1 MRALARRPRPRT
13 GTAAPSGVRR
23 PTLASVNTTSH
34 RPLRA
39 AAGALLVAG
48 LLAACGGTAEPEAM
62 VSATLHAQSD
72 ASSGASPSSDA
83 SSSSDASPSSSASPS
98 SGASPSAGAETFS
111 YPGRTGA
118 TALELLL
125 EADPSA
131 EVTGE
136 GENAFVTAIGG
147 RAADD
152 SKKEFWS
159 LSVDGEPAQVGA
171 GTLETED
178 GQEITWTIETY

>member
-1 MRALARRPRPRT
+1 
-13 GTAAPSGVRR
+13 
-23 PTLASVNTTSH
+23 
-34 RPLRA
+34 
-39 AAGALLVAG
+39 
-48 LLAACGGTAEPEAM
+48 M
-62 VSATLHAQSD
+62 VSASLSAPSD
-72 ASSGASPSSDA
+72 AA
-83 SSSSDASPSSSASPS
+83 DASPSGSAAPS
-98 SGASPSAGAETFS
+98 DGAETLS

-125 EADPSA
+125 EEDPSA

-152 SKKEFWS
+152 SKSEFWA

-178 GQEITWTIETY
+178 GQEITWTLETY

>member
-1 MRALARRPRPRT
+1 M
-13 GTAAPSGVRR
+13 
-23 PTLASVNTTSH
+23 NTTSV

-39 AAGALLVAG
+39 LGAATAALLLTG
-48 LLAACGGTAEPEAM
+48 LLAACGGDAAGPDP
-62 VSATLHAQSD
+62 VVPATLNAQSD
-72 ASSGASPSSDA
+72 AASPSASASPTDDA
-83 SSSSDASPSSSASPS
+83 SS
-98 SGASPSAGAETFS
+98 SAGAETFS
-111 YPGRTGA
+111 YAGRTGA

>member
-1 MRALARRPRPRT
+1 M
-13 GTAAPSGVRR
+13 
-23 PTLASVNTTSH
+23 NTTPF
-34 RPLRA
+34 RPFRVTRA
-39 AAGALLVAG
+39 ASAVLLAVGLGAG
-48 LLAACGGTAEPEAM
+48 LLAGCGDGTAEPATDTAPPAM
-62 VSATLHAQSD
+62 SQRSD
-72 ASSGASPSSDA
+72 APSDA
-83 SSSSDASPSSSASPS
+83 ASGGATDAGSQKP
-98 SGASPSAGAETFS
+98 GADTFS
-111 YPGRTGA
+111 YPGRTGS

-131 EVTGE
+131 ELTGE

-159 LSVDGEPAQVGA
+159 LSVDGVPAQVGA
-171 GTLETED
+171 GTLQTED

>member
-1 MRALARRPRPRT
+1 
-13 GTAAPSGVRR
+13 
-23 PTLASVNTTSH
+23 VNTTSV

-39 AAGALLVAG
+39 LGAATAALLLTG
-48 LLAACGGTAEPEAM
+48 LLAACGGDAAGPDP
-62 VSATLHAQSD
+62 VVPATLNAQSD
-72 ASSGASPSSDA
+72 AASPSASA
-83 SSSSDASPSSSASPS
+83 SSADD
-98 SGASPSAGAETFS
+98 ASPSAGAETVS
-111 YPGRTGA
+111 YAGRTGA

-136 GENAFVTAIGG
+136 GENAFVTAIAG

>member
-1 MRALARRPRPRT
+1 MRRCR
-13 GTAAPSGVRR
+13 
-23 PTLASVNTTSH
+23 
-34 RPLRA
+34 LRA
-39 AAGALLVAG
+39 RADGLGEPQCAVGRRLQQRVAVAG
-48 LLAACGGTAEPEAM
+48 R
-62 VSATLHAQSD
+62 
-72 ASSGASPSSDA
+72 
-83 SSSSDASPSSSASPS
+83 SASPS
-98 SGASPSAGAETFS
+98 EGAETLT

-147 RAADD
+147 RVADD
-152 SKKEFWS
+152 AKSEFWS

-178 GQEITWTIETY
+178 GQEITWTLETY

>member
-1 MRALARRPRPRT
+1 M
-13 GTAAPSGVRR
+13 
-23 PTLASVNTTSH
+23 NTTSV

-39 AAGALLVAG
+39 LGAATAALLLTG
-48 LLAACGGTAEPEAM
+48 LLAACAGAAEPEPI
-62 VSATLHAQSD
+62 VPATLSTQSD
-72 ASSGASPSSDA
+72 AASPSA
-83 SSSSDASPSSSASPS
+83 S
-98 SGASPSAGAETFS
+98 ASPSAGAETFS

-131 EVTGE
+131 AVTGE

>member
-1 MRALARRPRPRT
+1 
-13 GTAAPSGVRR
+13 
-23 PTLASVNTTSH
+23 
-34 RPLRA
+34 
-39 AAGALLVAG
+39 
-48 LLAACGGTAEPEAM
+48 M
-62 VSATLHAQSD
+62 VSATLSAPSD
-72 ASSGASPSSDA
+72 TASAGASASDTASPSGDV
-83 SSSSDASPSSSASPS
+83 
-98 SGASPSAGAETFS
+98 ETLS

-152 SKKEFWS
+152 SKQEFWA

-178 GQEITWTIETY
+178 GQEITWTLETY

>member
-1 MRALARRPRPRT
+1 M
-13 GTAAPSGVRR
+13 
-23 PTLASVNTTSH
+23 NTTS
-34 RPLRA
+34 RRSLTAVASA
-39 AAGALLVAG
+39 ATALLVAG
-48 LLAACGGTAEPEAM
+48 LLGACGGTTAEPETM
-62 VSATLHAQSD
+62 VSATLSQQSD
-72 ASSGASPSSDA
+72 AETAG
-83 SSSSDASPSSSASPS
+83 PSSSAE
-98 SGASPSAGAETFS
+98 ADTLS

-136 GENAFVTAIGG
+136 GENAFVTAING

-152 SKKEFWS
+152 SKNEFWS

-171 GTLETED
+171 GSLETED
-178 GQEITWTIETY
+178 GQEITWTIDTF

>member
-1 MRALARRPRPRT
+1 
-13 GTAAPSGVRR
+13 
-23 PTLASVNTTSH
+23 
-34 RPLRA
+34 
-39 AAGALLVAG
+39 VAG
-48 LLAACGGTAEPEAM
+48 LLAACGTTTDPETTA
-62 VSATLHAQSD
+62 SASLSAPS
-72 ASSGASPSSDA
+72 ASASG
-83 SSSSDASPSSSASPS
+83 SASPS
-98 SGASPSAGAETFS
+98 ASASEGAETLS

-152 SKKEFWS
+152 SKNEFWS

-178 GQEITWTIETY
+178 GQEITWTLETF

>member
-1 MRALARRPRPRT
+1 M
-13 GTAAPSGVRR
+13 
-23 PTLASVNTTSH
+23 NTTSV

-39 AAGALLVAG
+39 LGAATAALLLTG
-48 LLAACGGTAEPEAM
+48 LLAACAGAAGPEPI
-62 VSATLHAQSD
+62 VPATLSAQSD
-72 ASSGASPSSDA
+72 AASPSA
-83 SSSSDASPSSSASPS
+83 S
-98 SGASPSAGAETFS
+98 ASPSAGAETFS
-111 YPGRTGA
+111 YAGRTGA

-131 EVTGE
+131 AVTGE

>member
-1 MRALARRPRPRT
+1 
-13 GTAAPSGVRR
+13 
-23 PTLASVNTTSH
+23 
-34 RPLRA
+34 
-39 AAGALLVAG
+39 
-48 LLAACGGTAEPEAM
+48 M
-62 VSATLHAQSD
+62 VSATLSAPSD
-72 ASSGASPSSDA
+72 AA
-83 SSSSDASPSSSASPS
+83 SSSESPSSSASPS
-98 SGASPSAGAETFS
+98 EGAETLT

-178 GQEITWTIETY
+178 GQEITWTLETY

>member
-1 MRALARRPRPRT
+1 
-13 GTAAPSGVRR
+13 
-23 PTLASVNTTSH
+23 VNTTS
-34 RPLRA
+34 RRRLRA
-39 AAGALLVAG
+39 FGSAATALLVAG
-48 LLAACGGTAEPEAM
+48 LLAACGAETEPEAM
-62 VSATLHAQSD
+62 VSATLNAQSD
-72 ASSGASPSSDA
+72 ASSSAT
-83 SSSSDASPSSSASPS
+83 PSSSASPS
-98 SGASPSAGAETFS
+98 QGAETFS

-178 GQEITWTIETY
+178 GQEITWTLETY

>member
-1 MRALARRPRPRT
+1 M
-13 GTAAPSGVRR
+13 
-23 PTLASVNTTSH
+23 NTISR

-39 AAGALLVAG
+39 FGAGATALFVAG
-48 LLAACGGTAEPEAM
+48 LLAACGGSAEPEAT
-62 VSATLHAQSD
+62 VTPTLSAPSGDTSSAAPSD
-72 ASSGASPSSDA
+72 A
-83 SSSSDASPSSSASPS
+83 
-98 SGASPSAGAETFS
+98 AETLS

-147 RAADD
+147 READD
-152 SKKEFWS
+152 SKNEFWS

>member
-1 MRALARRPRPRT
+1 MC
-13 GTAAPSGVRR
+13 
-23 PTLASVNTTSH
+23 VNTTSV

-39 AAGALLVAG
+39 LGAATAAFLLTG
-48 LLAACGGTAEPEAM
+48 LLAACGGAAEQEPI
-62 VSATLHAQSD
+62 VPATLSAQSD
-72 ASSGASPSSDA
+72 AD
-83 SSSSDASPSSSASPS
+83 SSSASPS
-98 SGASPSAGAETFS
+98 ASDSPSAGAETLS
-111 YPGRTGA
+111 YAGRTGA

-136 GENAFVTAIGG
+136 GENTFVTAIGG

-152 SKKEFWS
+152 SKSEFWS

-178 GQEITWTIETY
+178 GQEITWTLETY

>member
-1 MRALARRPRPRT
+1 
-13 GTAAPSGVRR
+13 
-23 PTLASVNTTSH
+23 
-34 RPLRA
+34 
-39 AAGALLVAG
+39 VAG
-48 LLAACGGTAEPEAM
+48 LLAACGGTAEPETM
-62 VSATLHAQSD
+62 VSATLSAPSD
-72 ASSGASPSSDA
+72 ATT
-83 SSSSDASPSSSASPS
+83 SSS
-98 SGASPSAGAETFS
+98 ASPSAGAETFS

-136 GENAFVTAIGG
+136 GENAFVTSIDG

>member
-1 MRALARRPRPRT
+1 M
-13 GTAAPSGVRR
+13 
-23 PTLASVNTTSH
+23 NTTSV

-39 AAGALLVAG
+39 LGTATAALLLTG
-48 LLAACGGTAEPEAM
+48 LLAACGGAAEPEPI
-62 VSATLHAQSD
+62 VPATLSAQSD
-72 ASSGASPSSDA
+72 AASGSPSA
-83 SSSSDASPSSSASPS
+83 SASPS
-98 SGASPSAGAETFS
+98 DDVSPSAGAETFS
-111 YPGRTGA
+111 YAGRTGA

>member
-1 MRALARRPRPRT
+1 M
-13 GTAAPSGVRR
+13 
-23 PTLASVNTTSH
+23 NTTSA
-34 RPLRA
+34 RPFRA
-39 AAGALLVAG
+39 IGAATAALLLTG
-48 LLAACGGTAEPEAM
+48 LLAACGGDAAGPDP
-62 VSATLHAQSD
+62 VVPATLNAQSD
-72 ASSGASPSSDA
+72 AASDGASPSA
-83 SSSSDASPSSSASPS
+83 GASPSDDAT
-98 SGASPSAGAETFS
+98 PSAGAETFS
-111 YPGRTGA
+111 YAGRTGA

-152 SKKEFWS
+152 SKQEFWS

>member
-1 MRALARRPRPRT
+1 M
-13 GTAAPSGVRR
+13 
-23 PTLASVNTTSH
+23 NTTS
-34 RPLRA
+34 RRSLTAVASA
-39 AAGALLVAG
+39 ATALLVAG
-48 LLAACGGTAEPEAM
+48 LLGACGGTTAEPETIA
-62 VSATLHAQSD
+62 SATLSQQSD
-72 ASSGASPSSDA
+72 AETAGP
-83 SSSSDASPSSSASPS
+83 SAS
-98 SGASPSAGAETFS
+98 AEADTLS

-136 GENAFVTAIGG
+136 GENAFVTAING

-152 SKKEFWS
+152 SKNEFWS

-171 GTLETED
+171 GSLETED
-178 GQEITWTIETY
+178 GQEITWTIDTF

>member
-1 MRALARRPRPRT
+1 M
-13 GTAAPSGVRR
+13 
-23 PTLASVNTTSH
+23 NTTSR
-34 RPLRA
+34 RPLRTLGSA
-39 AAGALLVAG
+39 ATALFVAG
-48 LLAACGGTAEPEAM
+48 LLAACGGPAADPEPM
-62 VSATLHAQSD
+62 VSATLSQQSD
-72 ASSGASPSSDA
+72 ASASPSG
-83 SSSSDASPSSSASPS
+83 SASPS
-98 SGASPSAGAETFS
+98 DGDAQKPGADTFS
-111 YPGRTGA
+111 YAGRTGS

-152 SKKEFWS
+152 SKQEFWS

>member
-1 MRALARRPRPRT
+1 MNTISRRTLRT
-13 GTAAPSGVRR
+13 AG
-23 PTLASVNTTSH
+23 
-34 RPLRA
+34 A
-39 AAGALLVAG
+39 AATALFLTG
-48 LLAACGGTAEPEAM
+48 LLAACGGTAEPESM
-62 VSATLHAQSD
+62 VSATLSAPSD
-72 ASSGASPSSDA
+72 AA
-83 SSSSDASPSSSASPS
+83 SSSAAPSDA
-98 SGASPSAGAETFS
+98 AETLS

-125 EADPSA
+125 EVDPSA

-152 SKKEFWS
+152 SKNEFWS

>member
-1 MRALARRPRPRT
+1 MT
-13 GTAAPSGVRR
+13 
-23 PTLASVNTTSH
+23 SV

-39 AAGALLVAG
+39 LGAAAAALLLTG
-48 LLAACGGTAEPEAM
+48 LLAACGGDAAGRDP
-62 VSATLHAQSD
+62 VVPATLSAQSD
-72 ASSGASPSSDA
+72 A
-83 SSSSDASPSSSASPS
+83 
-98 SGASPSAGAETFS
+98 ASPSADAETLS
-111 YPGRTGA
+111 YAGRTGA

-125 EADPSA
+125 AADPSA

-136 GENAFVTAIGG
+136 GENAFVTGIGG
-147 RAADD
+147 RVADD

>member
-1 MRALARRPRPRT
+1 
-13 GTAAPSGVRR
+13 
-23 PTLASVNTTSH
+23 
-34 RPLRA
+34 
-39 AAGALLVAG
+39 VAG
-48 LLAACGGTAEPEAM
+48 LLAACGTTTDPETTA
-62 VSATLHAQSD
+62 SASLSAPSD
-72 ASSGASPSSDA
+72 SA
-83 SSSSDASPSSSASPS
+83 SSSASPS
-98 SGASPSAGAETFS
+98 AGAPSEGASEGAETLS

-125 EADPSA
+125 EADPTA

-152 SKKEFWS
+152 SKNEFWS

-178 GQEITWTIETY
+178 GQEITWTLETY

>member
-1 MRALARRPRPRT
+1 M
-13 GTAAPSGVRR
+13 
-23 PTLASVNTTSH
+23 NTTSV

-39 AAGALLVAG
+39 LGAATAALLLTG
-48 LLAACGGTAEPEAM
+48 LLAACGGDAAGPDP
-62 VSATLHAQSD
+62 VVPATLNAQSD
-72 ASSGASPSSDA
+72 AASPSA
-83 SSSSDASPSSSASPS
+83 SASPS
-98 SGASPSAGAETFS
+98 DDASPADDASPSAGAETFS
-111 YPGRTGA
+111 YAGRTGA

>member
-1 MRALARRPRPRT
+1 M
-13 GTAAPSGVRR
+13 
-23 PTLASVNTTSH
+23 NTTSA

-39 AAGALLVAG
+39 LGAATAALLLTG
-48 LLAACGGTAEPEAM
+48 LLAACGGAAEPEPI
-62 VSATLHAQSD
+62 VPATLSAQSD
-72 ASSGASPSSDA
+72 AASPSA
-83 SSSSDASPSSSASPS
+83 SASPS
-98 SGASPSAGAETFS
+98 DDASPSAGAETFS
-111 YPGRTGA
+111 YAGRTGA

>member
-1 MRALARRPRPRT
+1 MRT
-13 GTAAPSGVRR
+13 IGTAI
-23 PTLASVNTTSH
+23 T
-34 RPLRA
+34 
-39 AAGALLVAG
+39 ALFVAG
-48 LLAACGGTAEPEAM
+48 LLAACGGTAAEPEPM
-62 VSATLHAQSD
+62 VSATLSQQSD
-72 ASSGASPSSDA
+72 GAA
-83 SSSSDASPSSSASPS
+83 SASPS
-98 SGASPSAGAETFS
+98 GSGTPSDGEAQKPGADTFS
-111 YPGRTGA
+111 YAGRTGS

-159 LSVDGEPAQVGA
+159 LSVDGVPAQVGA

>member
-1 MRALARRPRPRT
+1 M
-13 GTAAPSGVRR
+13 
-23 PTLASVNTTSH
+23 NTTSR

-39 AAGALLVAG
+39 LGSAATALLVAG
-48 LLAACGGTAEPEAM
+48 LLAACGGATTEPEAM
-62 VSATLHAQSD
+62 VSATLSAPSD
-72 ASSGASPSSDA
+72 AA
-83 SSSSDASPSSSASPS
+83 SSSAAPSD
-98 SGASPSAGAETFS
+98 GAETFS

-147 RAADD
+147 RVADD
-152 SKKEFWS
+152 SEKEFWS

>member
-1 MRALARRPRPRT
+1 
-13 GTAAPSGVRR
+13 
-23 PTLASVNTTSH
+23 
-34 RPLRA
+34 
-39 AAGALLVAG
+39 
-48 LLAACGGTAEPEAM
+48 M
-62 VSATLHAQSD
+62 VSATLSAPSD
-72 ASSGASPSSDA
+72 AA
-83 SSSSDASPSSSASPS
+83 SSASPS
-98 SGASPSAGAETFS
+98 DSASPAAGAETFS

-147 RAADD
+147 RVADD

>member
-1 MRALARRPRPRT
+1 M
-13 GTAAPSGVRR
+13 
-23 PTLASVNTTSH
+23 NTTSV

-39 AAGALLVAG
+39 LGAATAALLLTG
-48 LLAACGGTAEPEAM
+48 LLAACGGDAAGPDP
-62 VSATLHAQSD
+62 VVPATLSAQSD
-72 ASSGASPSSDA
+72 AASPSA
-83 SSSSDASPSSSASPS
+83 SASPS
-98 SGASPSAGAETFS
+98 DAASPSAGAETFS
-111 YPGRTGA
+111 YEGRTGA

-152 SKKEFWS
+152 SMKEFWS